1 LAFGFGSATLGK
13 HTAAPKN
20 SGRIER
26 ETDMSKKTLKKC
38 TVADAYLAVLAD
50 RGIDYLFA
58 NAGTDFAPLIEALAK
73 AQTLG
78 TPIPEPITCPH
89 ENTAQHMAIGHY
101 LVSGRPQMTMM
112 HVNVGTANGMNG
124 LLNAARGYV
133 PMLFTA
139 GRTPTNED
147 TLKGHRSLDI
157 HWTQE
162 MYDQGGMTR
171 EAVKWDYELRNAE
184 QVETI
189 VDRALS
195 IAMSEPRGPVY
206 LSLPREVLSLEIDEF
221 TYDSPT
227 KVNPAAPP
235 APEPTALDEAASLLA
250 NAERPVMIT
259 NWGGRNPGVMEP
271 LVAIAERFAIPV
283 VEYRNRYVAMPP
295 RHPMHAGYNPN
306 PYVEDA
312 DVIVVFDTAV
322 PWLPSQVRPPED
334 CKVIHIAA
342 DPMYTMVPVRGF
354 PAHLSLTSPADIAFR
369 MMLPVMAEYEKAA
382 AAKIAA
388 RRDKITARHEELEEA
403 WASKLAKEKDQSPIS
418 PAFIS
423 HCLNNLRDPDT
434 IMVKESPLM
443 GQYVDI
449 DRPGT
454 MLNAGAASGLGHGMG
469 VALGAQ
475 LAAPDKLVIGTE
487 GDGAYMFNVPISAH
501 YVAAEQNLPILWVV
515 FNNQHWQAVHRSTVG
530 LNPDG
535 YAAKSNR
542 QPLTHFS
549 VEQHYEKAVEVSG
562 GAGFRVTEPGDLMA
576 TLDKALNVVTG
587 EKRQAL
593 VNVVCGPT

>member
-1 LAFGFGSATLGK
+1 MAS
-13 HTAAPKN
+13 
-20 SGRIER
+20 
-26 ETDMSKKTLKKC
+26 KTLKNC
-38 TVADAYLAVLAD
+38 TVADAYLSVLAD
-50 RGIDYLFA
+50 RGVDYLFA

-73 AQTLG
+73 AQALNTN
-78 TPIPEPITCPH
+78 TPTPITCPH

-139 GRTPTNED
+139 GRTPTNESD
-147 TLKGHRSLDI
+147 LTGHRSLDI

-162 MYDQGGMTR
+162 MYDQAAMTR
-171 EAVKWDYELRNAE
+171 EAVKWDYELRNAA

-189 VDRALS
+189 IDRALS
-195 IAMSEPRGPVY
+195 IAMSEPKGPVY
-206 LSLPREVLSLEIDEF
+206 LSLPREVLALEIEQF
-221 TYDSPT
+221 TYNSPT
-227 KVNPAAPP
+227 RVNPATPP
-235 APEPTALDEAASLLA
+235 APDPKALEEAASAIA
-250 NAERPVMIT
+250 NAERPVFIT
-259 NWGGRNPGVMEP
+259 NWGGRNPGVMEA
-271 LVAIAERFAIPV
+271 LVVLAETFAIPV

-312 DVIVVFDTAV
+312 DVIVVFDTVA
-322 PWLPSQVRPPED
+322 PWLPGQVLPPDD
-334 CKVIHIAA
+334 CKVIHIAS
-342 DPMYTMVPVRGF
+342 DPLYTMIPVRGF
-354 PAHLSLTSPADIAFR
+354 PADLSLTCPADIAFR
-369 MMLPVMAEYEKAA
+369 MLLAPMMEYQNSARQ
-382 AAKIAA
+382 KIAS
-388 RRDKITARHEELEEA
+388 RRNKITARHEEMEDK
-403 WASKLAKEKDQSPIS
+403 WRSKLEAEKSQSPVS
-418 PAFIS
+418 PAYIS
-423 HCLNNLRDPDT
+423 HCLNEIRDPDS
-434 IMVKESPLM
+434 IIVRESPLM
-443 GQYVDI
+443 QEYIDT
-449 DRPGT
+449 DRPGI

-515 FNNQHWQAVHRSTVG
+515 FNNQHWQAVRRSTVG
-530 LNPDG
+530 LNPEG

-542 QPLTHFS
+542 QPLTHFT
-549 VEQHYEKAVEVSG
+549 VDQHYEKAVEVSG
-562 GAGFRVTEPGDLMA
+562 GAGFRVTEAADLLP

-593 VNVVCGPT
+593 INVVCGSV

>member
-1 LAFGFGSATLGK
+1 M
-13 HTAAPKN
+13 P
-20 SGRIER
+20 
-26 ETDMSKKTLKKC
+26 KKTLKNC

-50 RGIDYLFA
+50 RGVDYLFA

-73 AQTLG
+73 AQALN
-78 TPIPEPITCPH
+78 TPIPTPVTCPH

-162 MYDQGGMTR
+162 MYDQAAMTR
-171 EAVKWDYELRNAE
+171 EAVKWDYELRNGE
-184 QVETI
+184 QVATV

-195 IAMSEPRGPVY
+195 VAMSEPRGPVY
-206 LSLPREVLSLEIDEF
+206 LSLPREVLSIEMDEF
-221 TYDSPT
+221 SFDSPT
-227 KVNPAAPP
+227 RVNPAAPP
-235 APEPTALDEAASLLA
+235 APDPDALDEAASLLA
-250 NAERPVMIT
+250 NAEKPVMIT

-271 LVAIAERFAIPV
+271 LVQLADRFAIPV

-295 RHPMHAGYNPN
+295 RHPMHAGFNPN
-306 PYVEDA
+306 PYVKDA
-312 DVIVVFDTAV
+312 DVIVVFDTVV
-322 PWLPSQVRPPED
+322 PWLPSQVTAPDD

-342 DPMYTMVPVRGF
+342 DPMYTMIPIRGF
-354 PAHLSLTSPADIAFR
+354 PADISLTCPADIGFR
-369 MMLPVMAEYEKAA
+369 ALLGAMTEHEKGAKD
-382 AAKIAA
+382 KIAR
-388 RRDKITARHEELEEA
+388 RRDKITAAHEELEEA
-403 WASKLAKEKDQSPIS
+403 WRAKLEKEKDQSPIS
-418 PAFIS
+418 PAFAS
-423 HCLNNLRDPDT
+423 HCINQLRDPDT
-434 IMVKESPLM
+434 ILVKESPLM
-443 GQYVDI
+443 QQYI
-449 DRPGT
+449 DTEKPCT
-454 MLNAGAASGLGHGMG
+454 VLNAGAASGLGHGMG

-487 GDGAYMFNVPISAH
+487 GDGAYMFNVPISCH

-515 FNNQHWQAVHRSTVG
+515 FNNQHWQAVHRSTLG

-535 YAAKSNR
+535 YAAKANR
-542 QPLTHFS
+542 QPLTYFT
-549 VEQHYEKAVEVSG
+549 VDQHYEKAVEVSG
-562 GAGFRVTEPGDLMA
+562 GWGTRVTEPGELMPA
-576 TLDKALNVVTG
+576 LEKAMNVVTG

-593 VNVVCGPT
+593 VNIVCAAA

>member
-1 LAFGFGSATLGK
+1 
-13 HTAAPKN
+13 
-20 SGRIER
+20 
-26 ETDMSKKTLKKC
+26 MSKKTLKKC
-38 TVADAYLAVLAD
+38 TVADAYLTVLAD

-354 PAHLSLTSPADIAFR
+354 PAHLSLTSPVDIAFR

-562 GAGFRVTEPGDLMA
+562 GVGFRVTEPGDLMA

>member
-1 LAFGFGSATLGK
+1 M
-13 HTAAPKN
+13 P
-20 SGRIER
+20 
-26 ETDMSKKTLKKC
+26 KKTLSDC

-50 RGIDYLFA
+50 RGVDYLFA

-73 AQTLG
+73 AQALG
-78 TPIPEPITCPH
+78 TATPVPVTCPH

-139 GRTPTNED
+139 GRTPTNESE
-147 TLKGHRSLDI
+147 LAGHRSLDI

-162 MYDQGGMTR
+162 MYDQAAMTR
-171 EAVKWDYELRNAE
+171 EAVKWDYELRNGA

-195 IAMSEPRGPVY
+195 VSMSEPRGPVY
-206 LSLPREVLSLEIDEF
+206 LSLPREVLASKIKKF
-221 TYDSPT
+221 TYNSPT
-227 KVNPAAPP
+227 RVNPAVPP
-235 APEPTALDEAASLLA
+235 APEPSALDQTASLLA

-271 LVAIAERFAIPV
+271 LVAIADRFAIPV
-283 VEYRNRYVAMPP
+283 VEYRNRFVSMPP

-306 PYVEDA
+306 PYVKDA
-312 DVIVVFDTAV
+312 DVIVVFDTVV
-322 PWLPSQVRPPED
+322 PWLPSQVSPPED

-354 PAHLSLTSPADIAFR
+354 PADLSLTCPADIAFR
-369 MMLPVMAEYEKAA
+369 MLLPVMAEYQKTAA
-382 AAKIAA
+382 DKISK
-388 RRDKITARHEELEEA
+388 RRDLISKRHRKLEES
-403 WASKLAKEKDQSPIS
+403 WEERLAAEKNQSPIS
-418 PAFIS
+418 PAYIS
-423 HCLNNLRDPDT
+423 HCLNKLRDPDS
-434 IMVKESPLM
+434 IIVRESPLM
-443 GQYVDI
+443 QEYIDT
-449 DRPGT
+449 DRPGM

-487 GDGAYMFNVPISAH
+487 GDGAYMFNVPVSAH

-515 FNNQHWQAVHRSTVG
+515 FNNQHWQAVRRSTVG
-530 LNPDG
+530 LNPEG
-535 YAAKSNR
+535 FAAKANR
-542 QPLTHFS
+542 QPLTHFT
-549 VEQHYEKAVEVSG
+549 VDQHYEKAVEISG
-562 GAGFRVTEPGDLMA
+562 GAGFRVTEPSELMP
-576 TLDKALNVVTG
+576 TLDRALEVVTG

-593 VNVVCGPT
+593 VNVVCGAS

>member
-1 LAFGFGSATLGK
+1 MGS
-13 HTAAPKN
+13 
-20 SGRIER
+20 
-26 ETDMSKKTLKKC
+26 KTLRNC
-38 TVADAYLAVLAD
+38 TVADAYLSVLAD
-50 RGIDYLFA
+50 RGVDYLFA

-73 AQTLG
+73 AQALNTN
-78 TPIPEPITCPH
+78 TPKPITCPH

-139 GRTPTNED
+139 GRTPTNESD
-147 TLKGHRSLDI
+147 LTGHRSLDI

-162 MYDQGGMTR
+162 MYDQAAMTR
-171 EAVKWDYELRNAE
+171 EAVKWDYELRNAS

-189 VDRALS
+189 IDRALS
-195 IAMSEPRGPVY
+195 IAMSEPKGPVY
-206 LSLPREVLSLEIDEF
+206 LSLPREVLALEIEQF
-221 TYDSPT
+221 TYNSPT
-227 KVNPAAPP
+227 RVNPATPP
-235 APEPTALDEAASLLA
+235 APDPKALEEAASAIA
-250 NAERPVMIT
+250 NAERPVFIT
-259 NWGGRNPGVMEP
+259 NWGGRNPGVMEA
-271 LVAIAERFAIPV
+271 LVVLAETFAIPV

-312 DVIVVFDTAV
+312 DVIVVFDTVA
-322 PWLPSQVRPPED
+322 PWLPAQVSPPDD
-334 CKVIHIAA
+334 CKVIHIAS
-342 DPMYTMVPVRGF
+342 DPLYTMIPVRGF
-354 PAHLSLTSPADIAFR
+354 PADLSLTCPADIAFR
-369 MMLPVMAEYEKAA
+369 MLLAPMMEYQNS
-382 AAKIAA
+382 A
-388 RRDKITARHEELEEA
+388 RQKVASRRNKITARHEEMEDK
-403 WASKLAKEKDQSPIS
+403 WRSKLEAEKSQSPVS
-418 PAFIS
+418 PAYIS
-423 HCLNNLRDPDT
+423 HCLNEIRDPDS
-434 IMVKESPLM
+434 IIVRESPLM
-443 GQYVDI
+443 QEYIDT
-449 DRPGT
+449 DRPGI

-515 FNNQHWQAVHRSTVG
+515 FNNQHWQAVRRSTVG
-530 LNPDG
+530 LNPEG

-542 QPLTHFS
+542 QPLTHFT
-549 VEQHYEKAVEVSG
+549 VDQHYEKAVEVSG
-562 GAGFRVTEPGDLMA
+562 GAGFRVTEAADLLP

-593 VNVVCGPT
+593 INVVCGSV

>member
-1 LAFGFGSATLGK
+1 
-13 HTAAPKN
+13 
-20 SGRIER
+20 
-26 ETDMSKKTLKKC
+26 MSKKTLKKC

-530 LNPDG
+530 LNPNG

-562 GAGFRVTEPGDLMA
+562 GRGFRVTEPGEPMA